1 LKPKNQLRKGD
12 TIRLISPSEWN
23 HIRNKTA
30 VVLKPIIKNN
40 TLVSALV
47 VHKLDNEYIVLLR
60 TSAEIA
66 VEG

>member
-1 LKPKNQLRKGD
+1 MKPKNQLRKGD
-12 TIRLISPSEWN
+12 TIKLISPSEWN
-23 HIRNKTA
+23 RTRNKTA

-47 VHKLDNEYIVLLR
+47 VHKLDREYIVLLR
-60 TSAEIA
+60 TSTEIA

>member
-1 LKPKNQLRKGD
+1 MKPKNQLHKGD

-60 TSAEIA
+60 MPSEIA

>member
-1 LKPKNQLRKGD
+1 VKPKNQLRKGD
-12 TIRLISPSEWN
+12 TVKLISPAEWDN
-23 HIRNKTA
+23 IRNKTA

-47 VHKLDNEYIVLLR
+47 VHKLDREYIVLLR
-60 TSAEIA
+60 TSTEIA

>member
-1 LKPKNQLRKGD
+1 MKPKNQLRKGD
-12 TIRLISPSEWN
+12 TVKLISPAEWN
-23 HIRNKTA
+23 NIRNKTA

-47 VHKLDNEYIVLLR
+47 VHKLDREYIVLLR
-60 TSAEIA
+60 TSTEIA

>member
-1 LKPKNQLRKGD
+1 VKPKNQLHKGD

-60 TSAEIA
+60 MPSEIA

>member
-1 LKPKNQLRKGD
+1 VKPKNQLRKGD
-12 TIRLISPSEWN
+12 TVKLISPSEWN
-23 HIRNKTA
+23 NIRNKTA

-40 TLVSALV
+40 SLIAALV
-47 VHKLDNEYIVLLR
+47 AHKLDNEYIVLLR

>member
-1 LKPKNQLRKGD
+1 MKPKNQLRKGD
-12 TIRLISPSEWN
+12 TIRLISSSEWN
-23 HIRNKTA
+23 HIKNKTA

-40 TLVSALV
+40 TLISALV
-47 VHKLDNEYIVLLR
+47 AHKLDNEYIVLLR

>member
-1 LKPKNQLRKGD
+1 MKPKNQLRKGD

-30 VVLKPIIKNN
+30 VVLKPTIKNN

>member
-1 LKPKNQLRKGD
+1 MKPKNQLRKGD
-12 TIRLISPSEWN
+12 TVKLISPSEWN
-23 HIRNKTA
+23 NIRNKTA

-40 TLVSALV
+40 SLIAALV
-47 VHKLDNEYIVLLR
+47 AHKLDNEYIVLLR

>member
-1 LKPKNQLRKGD
+1 MKPKNQLRKGD
-12 TIRLISPSEWN
+12 TVKLISSSEWS

-40 TLVSALV
+40 RLISALV
-47 VHKLDNEYIVLLR
+47 VHKLDREYIVLLR

>member
-1 LKPKNQLRKGD
+1 MKPKNQLRKGD

>member
-1 LKPKNQLRKGD
+1 MKPKNQLHKGD
-12 TIRLISPSEWN
+12 TIRLISSSEWN
-23 HIRNKTA
+23 HIKNKTA

>member
-1 LKPKNQLRKGD
+1 MKPKNQLHKGD

-40 TLVSALV
+40 TLVSAFV
-47 VHKLDNEYIVLLR
+47 AHKIGSEYIVLLR